1 MSNNLTS
8 TNTAAH
14 SNLFSMNRIIA
25 INNTSG
31 KTKNYQDSSSHI
43 ASKKANVIGLART
56 NNTNYSDGSNKN
68 LIKSHLAKMRSS
80 GYVTP
85 KK

>member
-8 TNTAAH
+8 TNTAVH

-25 INNTSG
+25 TNNDSG
-31 KTKNYQDSSSHI
+31 KAKKYQDSSSHI

-68 LIKSHLAKMRSS
+68 VIKSHLAKMRSS
-80 GYVTP
+80 GYISP